1 MYEQVFLKNLII
13 GWVVITFV
21 LGNNSLI
28 HRMHSRRDAELQES
42 AEKTIFSRILT
53 NKGTAS
59 CDCKKKTVFETELN
73 ILMVLIRINL
83 AFIVSIRVSLN
94 QLILAYCIILISYWI
109 WVLRKL
115 TYQIWLGISPIHCR
129 MFLVKLESLNLKVA
143 SW

>member
-59 CDCKKKTVFETELN
+59 CDCKKKN
-73 ILMVLIRINL
+73 CIRE
-83 AFIVSIRVSLN
+83 RVEHSDGAN
-94 QLILAYCIILISYWI
+94 
-109 WVLRKL
+109 KDKF
-115 TYQIWLGISPIHCR
+115 GIHS
-129 MFLVKLESLNLKVA
+129 KY
-143 SW
+143 